1 MELTRS
7 IWAFTDRSLRATD
20 EPDVA
25 DEFEGT
31 REAGRETGRETG
43 RDGTGVV
50 DIAGFRNVEVL

>member
-1 MELTRS
+1 MEQLTRS

-31 REAGRETGRETG
+31 REVGRETG

-50 DIAGFRNVEVL
+50 DTAGFRNVEVL

>member
-1 MELTRS
+1 MEQLTRS

-31 REAGRETGRETG
+31 REVGRETG
-43 RDGTGVV
+43 RDGTGAV
-50 DIAGFRNVEVL
+50 DTAGFRNVEVL